1 MSTTPTSAGSVSA
14 EMVGPVAVLTLDRP
28 PMNALDIPFCESIAA
43 AIDSAVAEEQ
53 VRAVVLTGAGPA
65 FSAGVDLQIVPD
77 LDTAAQD
84 ALIDA
89 LNHMVLTLYGAPL
102 PVLAAVNG
110 HAIAG
115 GLVLALC
122 ADYRVAA
129 PTGRHGLT
137 EVAVGVRFPAST
149 REAVLAELETRAVR
163 RLVFSG
169 DLISSAEA
177 EALGAYDE
185 VAADPLERALE
196 VAQKW
201 AAHPR
206 AIYGDIKTA
215 IRGETLGRMSRVPVD
230 GDPLKGSWLSDE
242 MREMARARLA
252 R

>member
-1 MSTTPTSAGSVSA
+1 MRTTVHT

-28 PMNALDIPFCESIAA
+28 PMNALDTPFCD
-43 AIDSAVAEEQ
+43 AITATLEATVADEA
-53 VRAVVLTGAGPA
+53 VRALVLTGAGAA

-77 LDTAAQD
+77 LDTPAQD

-89 LNHMVLTLYGAPL
+89 INRMVLTLYGAPL
-102 PVLAAVNG
+102 PVVAAVNG

-115 GLVLALC
+115 GIVLALC

-137 EVAVGVRFPAST
+137 EVGVGVRFPAST
-149 REAVLAELETRAVR
+149 REAVQAELDARAVR

-169 DLISSAEA
+169 ELFSSADA
-177 EALGAYDE
+177 HALGVYDE
-185 VAADPLERALE
+185 VVERPLEQALQ
-196 VAQKW
+196 VARTW
-201 AAHPR
+201 GAHPR
-206 AIYGDIKTA
+206 SMYGDIKSAVRAT
-215 IRGETLGRMSRVPVD
+215 TLQRMSRVQID
-230 GDPLKGSWLSDE
+230 GDPLKGGWLSAE